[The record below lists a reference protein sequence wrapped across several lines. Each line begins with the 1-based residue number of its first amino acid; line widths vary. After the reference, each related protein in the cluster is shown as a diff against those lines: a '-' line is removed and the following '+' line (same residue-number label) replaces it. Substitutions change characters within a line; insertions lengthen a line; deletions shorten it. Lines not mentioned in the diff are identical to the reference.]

1 MKKNLLLVLM
11 FAVLTAST
19 QAQNTYFNIINA
31 PTAGGRFVIPHN
43 ASFDLLTTNSRT
55 YTFRMMVPLGTTAIA
70 NSTNFARI
78 FSNADSPSATGGLGL
93 TFGSASTSSSTVPH
107 KDIRVVDQSSQDG
120 LNYGNFSNTAVVFG
134 TLYDGNWHHI
144 AVVYNDNSD
153 LTTNPTRRAKVYY
166 DGVFLAYA
174 SNGTNVK
181 AGPIEI
187 ANGLNIVFGAAS
199 TGGSAISA
207 AFDDIRIWDHSLTP
221 AEVATDVTAVINAT
235 NAPTTPGLLAA
246 YNFESSTIAI
256 VGGVPD
262 ITAKT
267 NAGQAAVNASI
278 SVFATGSST
287 PTATLSNKKFDKN
300 SINVYLD
307 AQTNILAI
315 SAPEA
320 NTSIS
325 VAVYDL
331 LGKMV
336 ATSKS
341 NDTMAKIS
349 MSNVS
354 SGVYLVNVTDG
365 ISSYTQKIVKN

>member
-11 FAVLTAST
+11 FAGLAAST
-19 QAQNTYFNIINA
+19 QAQNTYFNIINT

-55 YTFRMMVPLGTTAIA
+55 YTFRMMVPLVTPASA

-78 FSNADSPSATGGLGL
+78 FANADSPSSTGGLGL
-93 TFGSASTSSSTVPH
+93 TFGSAGTAPR

-120 LNYGNFSNTAVVFG
+120 LNYGNFSNTSVVFG

-153 LTTNPTRRAKVYY
+153 LITNPTRRAKVYY
-166 DGVFLAYA
+166 DGAFLAYA
-174 SNGTNVK
+174 FNTTNVK
-181 AGPIEI
+181 TGPIEI

-221 AEVATDVTAVINAT
+221 AEVAADVTAVINAT
-235 NAPTTPGLLAA
+235 TAPTTPGLLAA
-246 YNFESSTIAI
+246 YDFQSSTIEIA
-256 VGGVPD
+256 GGVPD

-267 NAGQAAVNASI
+267 NAGQAGVNAST

-287 PTATLSNKKFDKN
+287 PTLSNLKFDKN
-300 SINVYLD
+300 TINVYLD
-307 AQTNILAI
+307 LQTSILAI

-320 NTSIS
+320 NASIS

-336 ATSKS
+336 ASSKS
-341 NDTMAKIS
+341 NDTTAKIS
-349 MSNVS
+349 LSNVS

-365 ISSYTQKIVKN
+365 ISSYSQKIIKN

>member
-11 FAVLTAST
+11 FTAMTVST
-19 QAQNTYFNIINA
+19 SAQNTYFNVINYPA
-31 PTAGGRFVIPHN
+31 AGGRFVIPHN

-55 YTFRMMVPLGTTAIA
+55 YTFRMMVPTGTPASA
-70 NSTNFARI
+70 NGTNFGRI
-78 FSNADSPSATGGLGL
+78 FTNADSPSATGGLGL
-93 TFGSASTSSSTVPH
+93 TFGSSSTLPH

-134 TLYDGNWHHI
+134 SLYDGNWHHI

-153 LTTNPTRRAKVYY
+153 LVTNPTRRAKVFF

-181 AGPIEI
+181 TGPLEI
-187 ANGLNIVFGAAS
+187 VNGLNLVFGSAS
-199 TGGSAISA
+199 TAGSAISA
-207 AFDDIRIWDHSLTP
+207 AFDDIRIWDRSLTP

-235 NAPTTPGLLAA
+235 NAPSTPGLLAA
-246 YNFESSTIAI
+246 YNFESSTIGI

-262 ITAKT
+262 ITGKT
-267 NAGQAAVNASI
+267 NAGQAIVNLTT
-278 SVFATGSST
+278 VFSTGSST
-287 PTATLSNKKFDKN
+287 PTATLANKKFDKN
-300 SINVYLD
+300 AINVYLD
-307 AQTNILAI
+307 TNTSILAI
-315 SAPEA
+315 SAPED
-320 NTSIS
+320 NKSIS

-336 ATSKS
+336 ASSKS
-341 NDTMAKIS
+341 NDNTAKIS

>member
-11 FAVLTAST
+11 FAVLTATT

-31 PTAGGRFVIPHN
+31 PTAGGRFTIPHN
-43 ASFDLLTTNSRT
+43 LSFDLLTTNSRT
-55 YTFRMMVPLGTTAIA
+55 YTFRMMVPIGTPASA
-70 NSTNFARI
+70 NSTNFGRI
-78 FSNADSPSATGGLGL
+78 FANADSPSATGGLGL
-93 TFGSASTSSSTVPH
+93 TFGSAGTAPR

-134 TLYDGNWHHI
+134 SLYDGNWHHI

-153 LTTNPTRRAKVYY
+153 LVTNPTRRAKVYY
-166 DGVFLAYA
+166 DGAFLAYV

-181 AGPIEI
+181 TGPIEI

-207 AFDDIRIWDHSLTP
+207 AFDDIRIWDRSLTP
-221 AEVATDVTAVINAT
+221 AEVAADVTAVINAT
-235 NAPTTPGLLAA
+235 TAPTTPGLLAA
-246 YNFESSTIAI
+246 YDFQSSTIEIA
-256 VGGVPD
+256 GGVPD
-262 ITAKT
+262 ITGKT
-267 NAGQAAVNASI
+267 NAGQAGVNAST

-307 AQTNILAI
+307 TNTSILAI

-320 NTSIS
+320 KASIA

-336 ATSKS
+336 ASSKS
-341 NDTMAKIS
+341 NDNTATIS

>member
-11 FAVLTAST
+11 FAGLAAST
-19 QAQNTYFNIINA
+19 QAQNTYFNIVNL
-31 PTAGGRFVIPHN
+31 PTAGGRFVIPH
-43 ASFDLLTTNSRT
+43 STTFDLLTTNSRT
-55 YTFRMMVPLGTTAIA
+55 YTFRMMVPLGTPTSA
-70 NSTNFARI
+70 NSANFGRI
-78 FSNADSPSATGGLGL
+78 FSNSDSPAATGGLGL
-93 TFGSASTSSSTVPH
+93 SFGTATSLPH

-120 LNYGNFSNTAVVFG
+120 LNYGNFSNTSVVFG

-166 DGVFLAYA
+166 DGAFLAYV

-181 AGPIEI
+181 TGPIEI
-187 ANGLNIVFGAAS
+187 ANGLNIVFGATS
-199 TGGSAISA
+199 TGGTAISA
-207 AFDDIRIWDHSLTP
+207 AFDDIRIWDRSLTP
-221 AEVATDVTAVINAT
+221 AEVATDVTADINAT

-246 YNFESSTIAI
+246 YDFESSII
-256 VGGVPD
+256 GVIGGVPD

-267 NAGQAAVNASI
+267 NAGQAAVNAST

-287 PTATLSNKKFDKN
+287 PTGTLSNKKFDKN

-307 AQTNILAI
+307 AQTSILAI

-320 NTSIS
+320 NASIS
-325 VAVYDL
+325 VVVYDL

-336 ATSKS
+336 ASSKR
-341 NDTMAKIS
+341 NDTTAKIS